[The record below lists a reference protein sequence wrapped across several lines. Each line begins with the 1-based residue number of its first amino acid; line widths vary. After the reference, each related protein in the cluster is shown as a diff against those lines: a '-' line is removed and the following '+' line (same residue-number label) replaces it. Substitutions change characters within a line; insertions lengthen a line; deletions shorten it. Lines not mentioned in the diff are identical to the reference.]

1 MSSRLVGPGI
11 SHVAETAYQPNLASA
26 LDGGAK
32 EECVYFEYGRHKI
45 SAGINVSSIEYLIP
59 DYMKTA
65 TEEQKATFIG
75 MLRKKYPEATKA
87 IGPLRI
93 FACRGATFL
102 WRRSRSCC
110 CIKEQAWGYR
120 TRRAGPCSRR

>member
-26 LDGGAK
+26 LDGVAK

-45 SAGINVSSIEYLIP
+45 SAAINVNSIEYLIP

-75 MLRKKYPEATKA
+75 MLRKNTPKPQKRLA
-87 IGPLRI
+87 LRE
-93 FACRGATFL
+93 FLLAAAQLSSGADRGAAAT
-102 WRRSRSCC
+102 
-110 CIKEQAWGYR
+110 
-120 TRRAGPCSRR
+120 